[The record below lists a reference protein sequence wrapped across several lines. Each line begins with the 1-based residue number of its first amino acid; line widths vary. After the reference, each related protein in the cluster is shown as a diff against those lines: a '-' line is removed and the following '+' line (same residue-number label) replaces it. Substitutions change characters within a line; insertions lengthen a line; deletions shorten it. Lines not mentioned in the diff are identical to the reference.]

1 MAAFEEGAG
10 TGIADGAAGALEA
23 LVLKLGPLEVMNTIR
38 RCHLTRSAFI
48 SVLDSL
54 RLLQVATRIGALK
67 LIEIYRIK
75 INEVSSLKGFYRC
88 L

>member
-23 LVLKLGPLEVMNTIR
+23 LVLKLGPPEVMNTIR

-67 LIEIYRIK
+67 IDRNIPYKNKLSIQF
-75 INEVSSLKGFYRC
+75 KGF